1 LRSKIS
7 VYQRKVVNLL
17 TFVANTII
25 LSRVAEQIMSDNI
38 LDNFETQIEAL
49 IERYER
55 LKQENARLREKQ
67 VDLFT
72 QSNAIN
78 EKHSL
83 MIVGVKKMIERLK
96 TIERE
101 HGRES

>member
-1 LRSKIS
+1 
-7 VYQRKVVNLL
+7 
-17 TFVANTII
+17 
-25 LSRVAEQIMSDNI
+25 MSDNI

-55 LKQENARLREKQ
+55 LKQENIRLREKQ
-67 VDLFT
+67 MDLFM
-72 QSNAIN
+72 QNDAVD

-83 MIVGVKKMIERLK
+83 MIDGVKKMIERLK

-101 HGRES
+101 HDRKS